1 MGELEQ
7 GESQLLTA
15 LQRADL
21 TAAAEL
27 LRNDFLI
34 TTAGW
39 LPEPV
44 DKATW
49 LAELADGMTL
59 DRFTLRLVASRR
71 FGDMAV
77 ALVESEQS
85 GTHAGTPFSMTFRYT
100 DTWVLEDGWRLAV
113 RHASVAASMA
123 DSPRAS

>member
-1 MGELEQ
+1 LEELEQ
-7 GESQLLTA
+7 AESRLLSA

-21 TAAAEL
+21 AGVRGR
-27 LRNDFLI
+27 LRDDFLI

-44 DKATW
+44 DKSTW
-49 LAELADGMTL
+49 LAELADSMTL

-71 FGDMAV
+71 FGDVAV

-100 DTWVLEDGWRLAV
+100 DTWVHDDSVWRLAV
-113 RHASVAASMA
+113 RHASAAPA
-123 DSPRAS
+123 T

>member
-1 MGELEQ
+1 VDELEQ
-7 GESQLLTA
+7 AESRLLAA
-15 LQRADL
+15 LQCADL
-21 TAAAEL
+21 AAAAEL
-27 LRNDFLI
+27 VRDDFLI

-44 DKATW
+44 DKSTW
-49 LAELADGMTL
+49 LAELADSMTL

-71 FGDMAV
+71 FGDVAV

-100 DTWVLEDGWRLAV
+100 DTWLHDDAVWRLAV
-113 RHASVAASMA
+113 RHASAAPA
-123 DSPRAS
+123 T